1 MNSYLS
7 YLYFNEFPI
16 QLIQLFNSKAEL
28 RIQIHI
34 DSFTVIQP
42 PIFVFHYSCTHEFSV
57 GYSSEFPFIYFFK
70 RWTLVPKYAYKFF
83 RQNVRLPLFDLDYVT
98 WYRTDGTTVNI
109 QLLLTM
115 TAASQSKVF
124 SSQAGYISSKYYYF
138 IHEILERG

>member
-1 MNSYLS
+1 MMNSYLS

-16 QLIQLFNSKAEL
+16 QLIWLFNSKAEL

-42 PIFVFHYSCTHEFSV
+42 SIFVFHYSWTHEFSV
-57 GYSSEFPFIYFFK
+57 SYSREFPFIKKK
-70 RWTLVPKYAYKFF
+70 RRTLVPKYACKFF
-83 RQNVRLPLFDLDYVT
+83 RQNVRLPLFDLDYLT

-115 TAASQSKVF
+115 TGASQSKVF

-138 IHEILERG
+138 IHELLERG